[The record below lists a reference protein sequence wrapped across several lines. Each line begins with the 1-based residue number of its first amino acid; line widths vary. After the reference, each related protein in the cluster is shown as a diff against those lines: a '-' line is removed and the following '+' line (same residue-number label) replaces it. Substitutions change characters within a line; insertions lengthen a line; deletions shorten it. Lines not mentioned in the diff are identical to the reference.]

1 MTTDERLHQCQK
13 DVLLHFLLKDSLFY
27 LSHLYLQSIW
37 VWYLCMVWSRDSQL
51 IQYHLLKVRKILSL
65 LNYSVA
71 HINEIIEYV
80 WGFCLYS
87 VLVDRSYAKNRKCK
101 DFVIFLHL
109 KLCIFSFSHFQFF
122 HFMLLFS
129 CFFIYF
135 LLFLQYL
142 VLSIILTIIAWQV
155 KGLLFQSPQQQNCVR
170 RTGVFSPWTFP

>member
-1 MTTDERLHQCQK
+1 MFYLEKCIRFISQS
-13 DVLLHFLLKDSLFY
+13 FLFIFRSARQFPFPVYFQSWSLFAKY
-27 LSHLYLQSIW
+27 LLYI
-37 VWYLCMVWSRDSQL
+37 
-51 IQYHLLKVRKILSL
+51 
-65 LNYSVA
+65 
-71 HINEIIEYV
+71 
-80 WGFCLYS
+80 
-87 VLVDRSYAKNRKCK
+87 RSYAKNRKCK

-170 RTGVFSPWTFP
+170 RTGVFSP